1 MLASIV
7 KYVYPSPALSMLIH
21 KIGNTEYM
29 GANILPAYALLI
41 ELNSHAQVR
50 FSKKILKLARN
61 QKNLLRNKI

>member
-41 ELNSHAQVR
+41 ELDSHGQVR
-50 FSKKILKLARN
+50 F
-61 QKNLLRNKI
+61 